1 MPCQPDCFA
10 VAAAS
15 VGPPVTAL
23 GVTAA
28 LAIPTPETSTAAV
41 PRATVKFR
49 NFFVVVMGRTL
60 FSVVVDI
67 DPDNY
72 PRSGTASTTA

>member
-1 MPCQPDCFA
+1 
-10 VAAAS
+10 
-15 VGPPVTAL
+15 
-23 GVTAA
+23 

-41 PRATVKFR
+41 PRATVRFR